1 VGRKKE
7 KWKNGLLAL
16 SEGENAE
23 YKITIAKKKTIV
35 RPKSRGIWK
44 YVLTKPY
51 ILNEG
56 TKLKYK
62 YLQYKKEEQWP

>member
-23 YKITIAKKKTIV
+23 YKITIAKKKNNCKTE
-35 RPKSRGIWK
+35 KSRNMEICIDETIH
-44 YVLTKPY
+44 TK
-51 ILNEG
+51 
-56 TKLKYK
+56 
-62 YLQYKKEEQWP
+62 